1 MKILLVASQHG
12 NEYLGEKLYEHIQ
25 TKRPELLQHVEFFL
39 ANPEA
44 RAKKVRYLASDMNR
58 SYNGNHVTHEEQLAS
73 ALLSKIRMGNYDL
86 VLDLHTTV
94 CRQPD
99 SLIVASINT
108 KNRRFLNA
116 SSIQHF
122 VIMEK
127 KIASTALNGVVPES
141 VSVEVNQN
149 ISDADL
155 ESLCTDIGR
164 FVENKPSKTQKFVYK
179 ASPLSKNDVNPEQ
192 LAKLRN
198 FEQSEL
204 GFYPI
209 LVGENAYQK
218 HGYDYVGF
226 KATKR
231 TMFKV

>member
-12 NEYLGEKLYEHIQ
+12 NEYLGEKLYKHIQ
-25 TKRPELLQHVEFFL
+25 TKRAELLKHIEFVL

-44 RAKKVRYLASDMNR
+44 RAKRVRYLASDMNR
-58 SYNGNHVTHEEQLAS
+58 SYNGNQVTHEEQLAS
-73 ALLSKIRMGNYDL
+73 ALLDKIRSGKYDL
-86 VLDLHTTV
+86 VLDLHTTA
-94 CRQPD
+94 CEQPD
-99 SLIVASINT
+99 SLILASINS

-116 SSIQHF
+116 SSMQHF

-141 VSVEVNQN
+141 VSVEVNQD
-149 ISDADL
+149 ITEMDL
-155 ESLCTDIGR
+155 ESLCRDIDR
-164 FVENKPSKTQKFVYK
+164 FIDDSPSKAQKFIYK
-179 ASPLSKNDVNPEQ
+179 ASPLSKGEMDPEQ
-192 LAKLRN
+192 LAGLRN
-198 FEQSEL
+198 FELSSQ

-209 LVGENAYQK
+209 LVGESSYQK